1 MKTLG
6 LIGGTGWVSTI
17 EYYRKINQGINGKLG
32 GLDAARLIMYS
43 LNFGDIDRADFDKAP
58 ETIFNM
64 FLDAASKLENAG
76 AQMIM
81 LCANTPHMFADRIAE
96 SIHVPLLHIGEATA
110 QAIQKQGMKNVV
122 LLGTKYTMEKA
133 FYRDKLQSAGIEMMV
148 PDKPDRD
155 LIHGA
160 IIGELLKDDFR
171 PETKKKFL
179 GIIEKMQS
187 RGAEG
192 VVLGC
197 TEIPLL
203 ISPDD
208 LDLPMFNTL
217 DIHAQAAVDFAL
229 EGQ

>member
-17 EYYRKINQGINGKLG
+17 EYYRKINQGINAKLG
-32 GLDAARLIMYS
+32 GLDAARLMLYS
-43 LNFGDIDRADFDKAP
+43 LNFGDIDRADFDKDP
-58 ETIFNM
+58 ETICNM
-64 FLDAASKLENAG
+64 FLDAAAKLENAG
-76 AQMIM
+76 AHMIM

-110 QAIQKQGMKNVV
+110 HAIQKMGMKKVV

-171 PETKKKFL
+171 PETKQKFL

-229 EGQ
+229 NG